1 MEKNSQNFSMED
13 AMRLARTP
21 EARQLFDLLR
31 SKNPA
36 ALENA
41 ASGNY
46 GKLQQDL
53 GAILADPEI
62 RALLRQLGG

>member
-13 AMRLARTP
+13 AMRLAQSP
-21 EARQLFDLLR
+21 GARHLFDLLQA
-31 SKNPA
+31 KNPDA
-36 ALENA
+36 MAQA
-41 ASGNY
+41 ASGDY

-53 GAILADPEI
+53 GSLLADPEI

>member
-13 AMRLARTP
+13 AMRLARSP

-31 SKNPA
+31 SKNPEA
-36 ALENA
+36 MDHA

-53 GAILADPEI
+53 SAMLADPEI
-62 RALLRQLGG
+62 RALLKQLGG

>member
-21 EARQLFDLLR
+21 AAQQLFALLQAKKPETV
-31 SKNPA
+31 SDA
-36 ALENA
+36 AA
-41 ASGNY
+41 GNY

-53 GAILADPEI
+53 QGMLADPEI
-62 RALLRQLGG
+62 RELLRQLGG